1 MTTRRKILAIATFV
15 GTAVLL
21 SVVVTYPQAVS
32 DPTLGSDWQCHR
44 TLFVTSCTR
53 AEQPVPTAQNLRMER
68 IRPRRV

>member
-21 SVVVTYPQAVS
+21 SVVVIYPQAVS
-32 DPTLGSDWQCHR
+32 NPTLGSDWQCRR

-53 AEQPVPTAQNLRMER
+53 VEQPAPTAQNLRMER
-68 IRPRRV
+68 IRRQWV